1 MKINT
6 EVPDIY
12 YCADLNIPSH
22 KAYTIHVMKMMN
34 EFSKLS
40 TNSELIVHHVKKIV
54 TFIKLK
60 NFFALTSKNI
70 FYIKGLF
77 KEKKNNNFFSR
88 VCFGLLSSL
97 YLKKKNGL
105 IITRSF
111 YCSFF
116 LIVFKK
122 KHFLEIHSSLN
133 GITKILFMS
142 FGLINSNFI
151 IKIIFITK
159 ALKNYFNINKNKS
172 VVLCDGVDLINFKKN
187 KILNK
192 KINNV
197 LYAGSFYEGRGV
209 DLILNIAKI
218 LKNKTFYLYGKR
230 ENDKLFL
237 NKINLNNVK
246 IFPMIE
252 YRKIFNKIINADLLL
267 MPYSLNRVSIGVS
280 KNDDTSKFASPIKM
294 FEYLASG
301 IPLISSNLNVLK
313 EVLKN
318 KKNCIIA
325 KNNTAEEWVNRIT
338 FLEKNLSLRKKIRKI
353 AVLTA
358 QQYTWFQR
366 AEKIIKIY
374 KKNIKN

>member
-1 MKINT
+1 MKRNIGIQ
-6 EVPDIY
+6 DIY

-34 EFSKLS
+34 EFSKFAI
-40 TNSELIVHHVKKIV
+40 NSELIVHHAKKNIN
-54 TFIKLK
+54 FIEIKK
-60 NFFALTSKNI
+60 FFALTSKN
-70 FYIKGLF
+70 FFLIKGLF
-77 KEKKNNNFFSR
+77 EKKKSNNFFSR

-122 KHFLEIHSSLN
+122 KHFLEIHNSLN

-142 FGLINSNFI
+142 FGLINSKFI

-159 ALKNYFNINKNKS
+159 SLKNYFNIDKNKS
-172 VVLCDGVDLINFKKN
+172 IVLHDGVDLINFKKN
-187 KILNK
+187 KILKK
-192 KINNV
+192 KISNI

-209 DLILNIAKI
+209 DLILNIAKV
-218 LKNKTFYLYGKR
+218 LKNKRFYLYGKR
-230 ENDKLFL
+230 KNDNFFL
-237 NKINLNNVK
+237 NKFNLNNVK

-252 YRKIFNKIINADLLL
+252 YRKIFNKIKNADLLL

-301 IPLISSNLNVLK
+301 IPFISSNLNVLK

-325 KNNTAEEWVNRIT
+325 INNSTEEWVNRII
-338 FLEKNLSLRKKIRKI
+338 FLEKNLSLRKKIIRN
-353 AVLTA
+353 AVSTA
-358 QQYTWFQR
+358 QQYTWFER
-366 AEKIIKIY
+366 VEKIVKIY
-374 KKNIKN
+374 IRNIKY

>member
-1 MKINT
+1 MKRNI
-6 EVPDIY
+6 EIQDIY

-34 EFSKLS
+34 EFSKFAI
-40 TNSELIVHHVKKIV
+40 NSELIVHHVKKNIN
-54 TFIKLK
+54 FIEIKK
-60 NFFALTSKNI
+60 FFALTSKN
-70 FYIKGLF
+70 FFLIKGLF
-77 KEKKNNNFFSR
+77 EKKRNNNFFSR

-122 KHFLEIHSSLN
+122 KHFLEIHNSLN
-133 GITKILFMS
+133 GITKILFIS
-142 FGLINSNFI
+142 FGLINSKFI

-159 ALKNYFNINKNKS
+159 FLKNYFNIDKNKS
-172 VVLCDGVDLINFKKN
+172 IVLHDGVDLINFKKN
-187 KILNK
+187 KILKK
-192 KINNV
+192 KISNI

-209 DLILNIAKI
+209 DLILNIAKV
-218 LKNKTFYLYGKR
+218 LKNKRFYLYGKR
-230 ENDKLFL
+230 KNDNFFL
-237 NKINLNNVK
+237 NKFNLNNVK

-252 YRKIFNKIINADLLL
+252 YRKIFNKIKNADLLL

-301 IPLISSNLNVLK
+301 VPFISSNLNVLK

-325 KNNTAEEWVNRIT
+325 INNSTEEWVNRII
-338 FLEKNLSLRKKIRKI
+338 FLEKNLSLRKKIIRN
-353 AVLTA
+353 AVSTA
-358 QQYTWFQR
+358 QQYTWFER
-366 AEKIIKIY
+366 VEKIVKIY
-374 KKNIKN
+374 IRNIKY